1 MQELGE
7 FRSLN
12 LWNRVFVNRCREF
25 SNFLSRSPGHRA
37 LGPGDADAQISVLLA
52 IRFDAF
58 GLHQPTTEWA
68 RHPLQIKDVF
78 MCRTRPNPWHLFF
91 FSRFS
96 PTLIS
101 NVNKHISKNWKI
113 KVVLLKRARF
123 PASSLVHVPSGL
135 ARLLRVKRCA
145 LARTPLSQAI
155 RTLHL
160 SL

>member
-91 FSRFS
+91 FFAIFPYANIECQQTYFKELENKSRL
-96 PTLIS
+96 TETGAL
-101 NVNKHISKNWKI
+101 
-113 KVVLLKRARF
+113 
-123 PASSLVHVPSGL
+123 SGF
-135 ARLLRVKRCA
+135 
-145 LARTPLSQAI
+145 
-155 RTLHL
+155 
-160 SL
+160 